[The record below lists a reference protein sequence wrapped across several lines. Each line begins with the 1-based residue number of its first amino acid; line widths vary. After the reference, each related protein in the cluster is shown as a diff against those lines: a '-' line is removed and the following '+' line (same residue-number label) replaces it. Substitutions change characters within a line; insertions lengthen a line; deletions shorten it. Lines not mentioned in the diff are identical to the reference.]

1 VTAFAEKLRRF
12 DLQKYGSLFAFVVLF
27 VLSAVASPYFTK
39 PENLLNILRQVS
51 YTGIIALGMTL
62 VIIGGGIDLSV
73 GSMGAFVGAMSVV
86 VINWLLPVVPG
97 EPLAIAAGAV
107 AAALIGTGA
116 GALNGFLVT
125 RGRIAPFIVTLGSL
139 AIYRSLTLYI
149 GQAGEFRSASD
160 GLGEFGM
167 AGVWI
172 IPVPVLVMALM
183 AVILSI
189 LLNST
194 RYGRYVFAVGSNSR
208 VAMYSAIS
216 VERTRFIT
224 YAIIGFCVG
233 ISAFLLASRFN
244 SISSSN
250 AGQGFEL
257 DAIAAVIVGGT
268 AMTGGRGTVWGTI
281 VGAIILGMIN
291 NMLNL
296 LSVSPYLQGTVR
308 GVIIIGAVYIQRQR
322 Q

>member
-1 VTAFAEKLRRF
+1 MTALGEKLRKF
-12 DLQKYGSLFAFVVLF
+12 DFQTYGSLFAFVVLF
-27 VLSAVASPYFTK
+27 VLSAIASPYFTK

-73 GSMGAFVGAMSVV
+73 GSMAAFVGAMSVV
-86 VINWLLPVVPG
+86 VINWLLTVQQN
-97 EPLAIAAGAV
+97 ESLAIAGGALAAILMGTAAGA
-107 AAALIGTGA
+107 A
-116 GALNGFLVT
+116 NGFLVT
-125 RGRIAPFIVTLGSL
+125 RGRIAPFIVTLGTM
-139 AIYRSLTLYI
+139 AIFRSLTLYI
-149 GQAGEFRSASD
+149 GQAGEFRSESD
-160 GLGEFGM
+160 SLGELGM
-167 AGVWI
+167 AGLWV
-172 IPVPVLVMALM
+172 IPVPVLVMFAM
-183 AVILSI
+183 AAVLSV

-194 RYGRYVFAVGSNSR
+194 RYGRYVFAVGSNAR
-208 VAMYSAIS
+208 VALYSAIG
-216 VERTRFIT
+216 VERTRFWT
-224 YAIIGFCVG
+224 YTIIGICVG
-233 ISAFLLASRFN
+233 VSAFLLASRFN

-308 GVIIIGAVYIQRQR
+308 GLIIIGAVWIQRQR

>member
-1 VTAFAEKLRRF
+1 MTAFAARLRRF
-12 DLQKYGSLFAFVVLF
+12 DFQKYGSLFAFVVLF
-27 VLSAVASPYFTK
+27 VLSAIASPYFTK

-73 GSMGAFVGAMSVV
+73 GSMAAFVGAMSVV
-86 VINWLLPVVPG
+86 VINWLLPVVPR
-97 EPLAIAAGAV
+97 EPLALVAGAV
-107 AAALIGTGA
+107 AAALIGTAA
-116 GALNGFLVT
+116 GAVNGLLVT

-160 GLGEFGM
+160 GLGELGM
-167 AGVWI
+167 AGIWVVPL
-172 IPVPVLVMALM
+172 PVFVMALM
-183 AVILSI
+183 AVILSV

-233 ISAFLLASRFN
+233 VSAFLLASRFN

-281 VGAIILGMIN
+281 VGAVILGMIN